1 MYPGAISFIVY
12 RPASGALDPGDRNT
26 ALGRPYRTALEAAI
40 DYYRPRAALTGR
52 SRGGKRDRPGLGH
65 LGRAGKR

>member
-26 ALGRPYRTALEAAI
+26 ALGRPGNRPALEAVNAI
-40 DYYRPRAALTGR
+40 ARVSGTSAVPVNDKALL
-52 SRGGKRDRPGLGH
+52 PGT
-65 LGRAGKR
+65 